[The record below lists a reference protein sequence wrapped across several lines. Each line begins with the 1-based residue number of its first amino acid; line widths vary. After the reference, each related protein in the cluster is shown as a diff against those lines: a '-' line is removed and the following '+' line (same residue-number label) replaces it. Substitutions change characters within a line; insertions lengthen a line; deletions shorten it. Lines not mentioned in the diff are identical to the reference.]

1 MTSPHLQ
8 TPTGKPRARALGIP
22 FDGMPGQWNA
32 ITDVPGVE
40 VGYVTHIEGSAVRT
54 GITAI
59 HPRGHHQPADPCAA
73 GFHSQ
78 NGQGEMTGTHWI
90 EESGTFS
97 GPIALSNTHAIGQGH
112 AAIVEW
118 THRHHPDVSDG
129 WLLPVVAETW
139 DGYLN
144 DINGGHVRVADGVH
158 ALEQARTGPL
168 DEGSVGGG
176 TGMISYGFKAG
187 TGTASRIVSY
197 GDREYTVGVLV
208 QANFGARSEFV
219 VAGVPVGHALADDNP
234 VERHFAIAGAA
245 GSVLVIVAT
254 DAPLLP
260 NQCKALARRA
270 TNGLARTGSSGDHF
284 SGDLFLAFS
293 VANPNAFTQED
304 AALRGTAPHRL
315 DALEFIPWGY
325 TDPLNQA
332 VAQATEEAVLNS
344 LTANEDMTGIGGR
357 RAPGLPQDKLRALLE
372 PALQARA
379 TSPEAGAR

>member
-8 TPTGKPRARALGIP
+8 TPTGKARARSLGIP
-22 FDGMPGQWNA
+22 FDGVSGQWNA

-40 VGYVTHIEGSAVRT
+40 VGYVTRIDGAAVRT

-59 HPRGHHQPADPCAA
+59 HPRGRSEPADPCAA

-97 GPIALSNTHAIGQGH
+97 GPIALTNTHAIGQGH

-118 THRHHPDVSDG
+118 TNRHHPDVSEG
-129 WLLPVVAETW
+129 WLLPIVAETW

-144 DINGGHVRVADGVH
+144 DINGAHVRVEDGVH
-158 ALEQARTGPL
+158 ALERAASGPL

-176 TGMISYGFKAG
+176 TGMICYGFKAG
-187 TGTASRIVSY
+187 TGSASRIVEY
-197 GDREYTVGVLV
+197 GDRHYTVGVLV
-208 QANFGARSEFV
+208 QANFGARAEFV
-219 VAGVPVGHALADDNP
+219 VAGVPVGRALVDDNP
-234 VERHFAIAGAA
+234 VEQHFSIAGAA

-270 TNGLARTGSSGDHF
+270 TNGLARTGSSGDQF

-293 VANPNAFTQED
+293 VANPRAFTQED
-304 AALRGTAPHRL
+304 AALRGTAQRRL

-332 VAQATEEAVLNS
+332 VAQATEEAVLNAVVAS
-344 LTANEDMTGIGGR
+344 EDMTGIAGR
-357 RAPGLPQDKLRALLE
+357 RAPGIPRDRLRALLE
-372 PALQARA
+372 PVLHARA
-379 TSPEAGAR
+379 TAVQAGAL

>member
-1 MTSPHLQ
+1 MTSPHLE
-8 TPTGKPRARALGIP
+8 TPTGKSRARALGIP

-40 VGYVTHIEGSAVRT
+40 VGYVTRIDGSAVRT

-59 HPRGHHQPADPCAA
+59 HPRGRNQPADPCAA

-97 GPIALSNTHAIGQGH
+97 GPIALSNTHAIGPGH

-118 THRHHPDVSDG
+118 THRNHPNVSEG
-129 WLLPVVAETW
+129 WLLPIVGETW

-144 DINGGHVRVADGVH
+144 DINGGHVRVEDGVN
-158 ALEQARTGPL
+158 ALERADTGPL

-176 TGMISYGFKAG
+176 TGMICYGFKAG
-187 TGTASRIVSY
+187 TGTASRIVEY
-197 GDREYTVGVLV
+197 GDCEYTVGVLV

-219 VAGVPVGHALADDNP
+219 VAGVPVGRALADDNP

-304 AALRGTAPHRL
+304 AALRGTAPRRL

-332 VAQATEEAVLNS
+332 VVQATEEAVLNS
-344 LTANEDMTGIGGR
+344 LTANEDMIGIAGR
-357 RAPGLPQDKLRALLE
+357 RVPGLPQDKLRALLE
-372 PALQARA
+372 PALHARA
-379 TSPEAGAR
+379 TSTQAGAL